1 MGLITQKRILTSKT
15 VHKSD
20 LFPSLLTGNEEDNN
34 TRSSLYSSQ
43 MISMPLGMSQNR
55 LFLSSCWPVWQSD
68 RDEERLP
75 WRQH

>member
-20 LFPSLLTGNEEDNN
+20 LFPSLLTGSEEDNN
-34 TRSSLYSSQ
+34 MRSSLYSSQ
-43 MISMPLGMSQNR
+43 MISMPLGMSHNS

-68 RDEERLP
+68 
-75 WRQH
+75 